1 MGLLALQRLM
11 SMQRDR
17 RHHQIQPHRNGLIAS
32 LAKRKELTCLQEDKP
47 GGKKLRRLGP
57 SLPEKSGLIYIS
69 LLSLRDAARAACV
82 SHLFQRS
89 WKCHPDLTFS
99 KETIFNENLYR
110 KNKTSDETT
119 SNGVKALRLVRI
131 IYHILKNHSGNG
143 VKALRLE
150 IDDVANISA
159 CYLNDWLHLA
169 VKPGIEELAL
179 LLHDDLDYNF
189 PYSVL
194 LNGSANT
201 IRDLRLSSCV
211 FRPVAGFSSCLRS
224 LTSLELSEVYITG
237 DELGCLLSSSFA
249 LEELVLAYCKEI
261 TCLKIPCVLQRLSQ
275 LVVTD
280 CENLEVIKSKA
291 PNLTVFEYTGGV
303 VEVSIGDAVLD
314 IMISASGWN
323 VVHYARA
330 KLPQMVPNLETLDIT
345 SSLATDIPF
354 LPGKFLHLKHLCISF
369 MVSAGAFCPD
379 YDYFSLVSFLDA
391 CPSLETLMLSVTQE
405 IVEHD
410 SVLGDSSHLRQ
421 MPGHCHASI
430 KDVKIIGFCSAISMV
445 ELTVHIL
452 ENAVSLER
460 LTLDTVCYD
469 LRCSDGAS
477 KCSVGHKNMITEAHK
492 ALVVV
497 RSYILEKVPSTVEL
511 NVVGPCSQC
520 HAVEN

>member
-32 LAKRKELTCLQEDKP
+32 LAKREELTYLQEDKP
-47 GGKKLRRLGP
+47 LGGAN
-57 SLPEKSGLIYIS
+57 LPEIWAHIHS

-99 KETIFNENLYR
+99 KETIFDENLYR
-110 KNKTSDETT
+110 KNKTSDEKT
-119 SNGVKALRLVRI
+119 SNLVRI
-131 IYHILKNHSGNG
+131 IYHILRNHSGNG
-143 VKALRLE
+143 LKALGLE

-189 PYSVL
+189 PCSVL

-211 FRPVAGFSSCLRS
+211 FRPMAGFSCLRS

-237 DELGCLLSSSFA
+237 DELGCLLSCSFA
-249 LEELVLAYCKEI
+249 LEELVLTYCKEI

-354 LPGKFLHLKHLCISF
+354 SPGKFLHLKHLCISF
-369 MVSAGAFCPD
+369 MV
-379 YDYFSLVSFLDA
+379 
-391 CPSLETLMLSVTQE
+391 TQQS
-405 IVEHD
+405 VEHD

-421 MPGHCHASI
+421 MPGHCHDSI
-430 KDVKIIGFCSAISMV
+430 KDVKIIGFCSAKSMV

-477 KCSVGHKNMITEAHK
+477 KCSVGNMNMIMEAHK

-511 NVVGPCSQC
+511 NVVEPCSQC